1 MRRAAQAAGRSM
13 AAEIRAGR
21 APALRTV
28 PAEDGTACTG
38 VLAIVGIALHMTPGE
53 IAYEA
58 CASVLIGVLFV

>member
-1 MRRAAQAAGRSM
+1 M

-28 PAEDGTACTG
+28 PAAEDGTACTG